1 MKIISVSFAFIFA
14 LCFVALA
21 AYPPELVVYMSFD
34 GNTVTGDEVKDL
46 SNYGNHGSILND
58 PAVVGGKRGDA
69 LDFTNDSIE
78 IPISDS
84 LSETKSAIT
93 MEAWVFARTLTLGD
107 VFSRWDNQMNG
118 ITHFE
123 IRDGGAVRFCMRNEA
138 DTSFVD
144 FTTATAFPEGQWVHI
159 AETYDG
165 TTARIY
171 FDGEEVGNIAGS
183 DEMRDNGDV
192 KIWIGS
198 MYATDRWVNG
208 LIDEVCIWSKALT
221 PEELEKSIEGSLISA
236 AVSGTGKLATAWG
249 QIRSW

>member
-1 MKIISVSFAFIFA
+1 MRIISFSFAFLFV
-14 LCFVALA
+14 LCFAALA

-34 GNTVTGDEVKDL
+34 GNTVSGDEVKDL
-46 SNYGNHGSILND
+46 SNYGNHGIIIND
-58 PAVVGGKRGDA
+58 PAVVAGKRGDA
-69 LDFTNDSIE
+69 LDFTSDSIE
-78 IPISDS
+78 IPISAS

-93 MEAWVFARTLTLGD
+93 MEVWFFARALTLGD
-107 VFSRWDNQMNG
+107 VISRWDNQMNG

-138 DTSFVD
+138 DSSFID
-144 FTTATAFPEGQWVHI
+144 FTTATVLPEGEWVHI

-171 FDGEEVGNIAGS
+171 FDGEEVGNRAGS

-221 PEELEKSIEGSLISA
+221 PEELQKSIEGSLISA

-249 QIRSW
+249 NIKR